1 MHVYDSVPTFDF
13 NLTSFMG
20 EMMGRF
26 HGTPSGLP
34 DEMAIV
40 TFLVASLNS
49 PVYVSVPVQD
59 AKVVDKFLDQLDAG
73 VARLARQPERGGWFP
88 LDHDF
93 YKVPLA
99 GSDTRIRCYG
109 ISLGP
114 VKWRLFYARLDNVL
128 YIASKQCILDDLAA
142 GKGKLPSPPA
152 PLPPAEYGR
161 MGEGRLG
168 PAAHAMIR
176 VRPEHWKAVLPEY
189 RLGWEECSR
198 QACLDNLGPLSSVG
212 RAMAA
217 TRSTGYP
224 GATRSGDVQR
234 QADRLFGVHF
244 YCPDGGTYE
253 LSADGKRVTC
263 SVHGSADA
271 PRQLAAPA
279 AGSPTGR
286 LMREF
291 GGATAA
297 LTFLEDGLHAMV
309 TIQRK

>member
-13 NLTSFMG
+13 NLTGFLG
-20 EMMGRF
+20 EMIGRF
-26 HGTPSGLP
+26 GGGRGFVSDDLG
-34 DEMAIV
+34 IV

-49 PVYVSVPVQD
+49 PVYVSVQVQD
-59 AKVVDKFLDQLDAG
+59 AKVVNKFIDQLDASL
-73 VARLARQPERGGWFP
+73 ASLARQPQRSRWFE

-93 YKVPLA
+93 YKLPLA
-99 GSDTRIRCYG
+99 GSDARIRCYG

-114 VKWRLFYARLDNVL
+114 VKWRLFYARLDKVL
-128 YIASKQCILDDLAA
+128 YIASKQCILDDLLAS
-142 GKGKLPSPPA
+142 KGKLPSRPT
-152 PLPPAEYGR
+152 PLPK
-161 MGEGRLG
+161 GEGRVADGG
-168 PAAHAMIR
+168 PTAHAMIR

-189 RLGWEECSR
+189 RLGWEEGSR
-198 QACLDNLGPLSSVG
+198 QACLANLGPLSSVG

-234 QADRLFGVHF
+234 QADRLFAVHF
-244 YCPDGGTYE
+244 YCPDGGKYE

-286 LMREF
+286 LLSEF

-297 LTFLEDGLHAMV
+297 LTFLEDGLHAVV
-309 TIQRK
+309 TIERK